1 MFELVGIGGTFDHL
15 HRGHKLLIETAI
27 KISEKLMIG
36 LSTDQL
42 LENKKFKENIQA
54 YSFRKKNL
62 VDFLKKKSALDQT
75 EICELNDPF
84 GPPARESEYEAI
96 VVSQET
102 YEGALRINEMR
113 QEKGLK
119 PLIIVVI
126 PILKNDLNK
135 KISST
140 DFRKSIHNE

>member
-15 HRGHKLLIETAI
+15 HEGHKLLVETAL
-27 KISEKLMIG
+27 KISKKLMIG
-36 LSTDQL
+36 LSTDEL
-42 LENKKFKENIQA
+42 LENKKFKESIES
-54 YSFRKKNL
+54 YSLRKTNL
-62 VDFLKKKSALDQT
+62 LQFLKKKSALQKT

-84 GPPARESEYEAI
+84 GPPAREGEYEAI

-102 YEGALRINEMR
+102 YEVALKINEMR
-113 QEKGLK
+113 HEKGFK

-126 PILKNDLNK
+126 PILKNDSNK

-140 DFRKSIHNE
+140 DIRKDINNI